1 MKKWIATYSRI
12 GADWQKT
19 AEVEGKN
26 YCDAYV
32 SFTTTHPKEDII
44 VELKEKEG
52 EEDARFHTGL
62 QRTVRGVRDGAR
74 SRRKKKVKISISN
87 G

>member
-1 MKKWIATYSRI
+1 MKKWIATYSQI

-32 SFTTTHPKEDII
+32 SFTMAHPKEDII
-44 VELKEKEG
+44 TDLRLKEG
-52 EEDARFHTGL
+52 EQDGLHT
-62 QRTVRGVRDGAR
+62 
-74 SRRKKKVKISISN
+74 
-87 G
+87 

>member
-1 MKKWIATYSRI
+1 MAKWIATYSRT

-32 SFTTTHPKEDII
+32 SFMGTHPKEDII
-44 VELKEKEG
+44 TDLRLKEG
-52 EEDARFHTGL
+52 EQDGLHT
-62 QRTVRGVRDGAR
+62 
-74 SRRKKKVKISISN
+74 
-87 G
+87 

>member
-32 SFTTTHPKEDII
+32 SFMGSHPKEDII
-44 VELKEKEG
+44 TELVEKDG
-52 EEDARFHTGL
+52 EADA
-62 QRTVRGVRDGAR
+62 
-74 SRRKKKVKISISN
+74 
-87 G
+87 